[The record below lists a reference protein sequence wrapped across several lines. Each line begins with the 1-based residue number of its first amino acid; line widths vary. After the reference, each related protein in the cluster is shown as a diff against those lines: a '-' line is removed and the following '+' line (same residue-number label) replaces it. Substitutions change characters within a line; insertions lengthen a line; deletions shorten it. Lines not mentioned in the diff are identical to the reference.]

1 MAHLDRQRVVGLAL
15 TVALVLTSVAVV
27 AWAPHKASPSG
38 PAQLTSMPLPQT
50 TLWIQNLEADRV
62 ARGVLELRHQDG
74 TLAQR
79 VALGD
84 MEPWASAAVDLGA
97 LPGLAVGSYSASI
110 TSTGRIGVVA
120 RYSWPEPGT
129 DHHESLAM
137 SAAMAPGTDVIIP
150 YVAISTT
157 VDSTLVAVRNA
168 DPTRTA
174 HVAIDLVAFGEDA
187 PVLQQAI
194 DVVPAGSMLLDFGTK
209 DGHEVPTGFRGYA
222 RLRSD
227 VAVSAQALVV
237 VGVEESR
244 PAYAAIEGMPSIA
257 ASHGITAFFSFALI
271 NQPSY
276 QMALV
281 NPGPEAA
288 DIALTYHIDPRVPA
302 SCTRAALVDQAFT
315 LAPGTG
321 RLIDPGGEVASSP
334 GQQCFGVVSVDVT
347 GGRLIAAMVKVGSA
361 ERFGPPYASGSAI
374 LGEPSQTLALPRLVQ
389 RIGERDSAETNSIA
403 SALNPGASDAT
414 VVITAIDERGQSNRR
429 GFNVPADGSWSWI
442 FTPTFGSGGVED
454 FAGSGL
460 MEANSPLIGF
470 VSEQAGHDIGFYPV
484 LPLEAAS
491 SSAVVPFVARAPKW
505 PAWPPT
511 ETAVAQ
517 VPPTPVTANPPMPA
531 PGPTLQPPGRF
542 GSFSPRLEPE
552 GAGSGCCLGLAWL
565 TDNTLLAVDIEDG
578 VGWKTTR
585 YNTAGKPLMTL
596 GNDRGFADRIAQA
609 PDGTIYVLGRRWG
622 NRIRRFTVDGA
633 AAGEVFLPVD
643 RDLDIVDL
651 AVAPD
656 ATLWLVD
663 NYQRTVYHVGPDGDW
678 LGSWGVDAGLRD
690 SRDGAYRI
698 ALSPDGRI
706 VYVLSWTRVLSFTVD
721 GRLLAAWGGAG
732 WMDPSPFESPLD
744 LKVDALGRVYILE
757 GTGQLRV
764 LDAEGQQVALWTVFD
779 ENEQPPVLTGAL
791 AIGPSGRIAVSD
803 KRAAAIHLYHPLPT
817 GPFRPIAHGYLPL
830 LSRAG
835 RP

>member
-1 MAHLDRQRVVGLAL
+1 
-15 TVALVLTSVAVV
+15 
-27 AWAPHKASPSG
+27 
-38 PAQLTSMPLPQT
+38 MPLPQT

-62 ARGVLELRHQDG
+62 AKGVLELRHQDG

-237 VGVEESR
+237 VGVEDSR
-244 PAYAAIEGMPSIA
+244 PAYAAIEGVPSTA
-257 ASHGITAFFSFALI
+257 ASQRLTAFFSFGLI
-271 NQPSY
+271 GYPS
-276 QMALV
+276 QRVVLI
-281 NPGPEAA
+281 NPGPGSA
-288 DIALTYHIDPRVPA
+288 DVALTYHAAPNGPK
-302 SCTRAALVDQAFT
+302 SCPHAALTGQAFS
-315 LAPGTG
+315 LAPGSG
-321 RLIDPGGEVASSP
+321 RLTDRGGDAASSR
-334 GQQCFGVVSVDVT
+334 GKQCHGVVSIDVN
-347 GGRLIAAMVKVGSA
+347 GNGLIAAMVVMGSA
-361 ERFGPPYASGSAI
+361 ERLGQPYAIASVL
-374 LGEPSQTLALPRLVQ
+374 LGEPSRSLALPRLEQ
-389 RIGERDSAETNSIA
+389 RTGRSDEFAFYSTA
-403 SALNPGASDAT
+403 SVLNPGASDAM
-414 VVITAIDERGQSNRR
+414 VAITAMDATGSSVIPIPGNDI
-429 GFNVPADGSWSWI
+429 NVPADGSGFWTFNRSWGL
-442 FTPTFGSGGVED
+442 PGLRD

-460 MEANSPLIGF
+460 VQADSPIFGH
-470 VSEQAGHDIGFYPV
+470 VSETAGVDPGYYPA
-484 LPLEAAS
+484 LPIDAALT
-491 SSAVVPFVARAPKW
+491 SAVVPFVARAPKW

-511 ETAVAQ
+511 ESPTAQ
-517 VPPTPVTANPPMPA
+517 VPPTPVTAVPPASA
-531 PGPTLQPPGRF
+531 PEPTLQPPGRS

-552 GAGSGCCLGLAWL
+552 GAGSGCCLSLAWL
-565 TDNTLLAVDIEDG
+565 IDNSLLAVDIEDG
-578 VGWKTTR
+578 VGWHTTR
-585 YNTAGKPLMTL
+585 YDTAGTPMMTL
-596 GNDRGFADRIAQA
+596 GDDLGFADRIAQA
-609 PDGTIYVLGRRWG
+609 PDGTIYVLRRRWG
-622 NRIRRFTVDGA
+622 HRLRRFTVDGA

-663 NYQRTVYHVGPDGDW
+663 NDQRTVYHVGPDGDW

-690 SRDGAYRI
+690 PVDGAYRI
-698 ALSPDGRI
+698 ALSPDGRM

-757 GTGQLRV
+757 GTGRLRV
-764 LDAEGQQVALWTVFD
+764 LDAEGRQVALWTVFD
-779 ENEQPPVLTGAL
+779 EIEQPPVLTGAL
-791 AIGPSGRIAVSD
+791 AIGSNGRIAVSD
-803 KRAAAIHLYHPLPT
+803 IRAAAIHLYHPLPT
-817 GPFRPIAHGYLPL
+817 GPFRPVAHDYLPL
-830 LSRAG
+830 LSGAG